1 MPVLQTDLKEI
12 QEAENAYRRRSPWGN
27 GPGMGNKRGWKMIDK
42 KRRQG
47 HKIPLWYEEKEE

>member
-1 MPVLQTDLKEI
+1 MPVLQTNLNEI

-27 GPGMGNKRGWKMIDK
+27 GPRMGNKRDWKIIDK

-47 HKIPLWYEEKEE
+47 HKIPLRYDEKEE